1 MKSPYSQIKEFRD
14 LLFANMNFPQQFI
27 NALNQCENIDP
38 VLKDRFTSMLQFVRY
53 NVTRFNE
60 STYRFL
66 GFKGDPMVA
75 GLNLSRILS
84 VNVDKYRVF
93 NLAVVM
99 RKISV
104 SDESVSCKVTYKD
117 GSSQSFQ
124 KILNIEKNDWRVGV
138 LKIDLS
144 EQPTPENIVKLEVWA
159 PLYGGIY
166 AGKIYGGALAVLSPD
181 GVEYEALSQD
191 QQGRIFCKLNH
202 LMQLERY
209 EYDGLGRV
217 TKVFDQDGNLLR
229 RTEYNEAIVTNNL
242 K

>member
-124 KILNIEKNDWRVGV
+124 KILNIEKNDWRSTC
-138 LKIDLS
+138 LNNRLQRILS
-144 EQPTPENIVKLEVWA
+144 NLRFGLRYT
-159 PLYGGIY
+159 
-166 AGKIYGGALAVLSPD
+166 
-181 GVEYEALSQD
+181 VEYTRGKFMVELWL
-191 QQGRIFCKLNH
+191 C
-202 LMQLERY
+202 Y
-209 EYDGLGRV
+209 
-217 TKVFDQDGNLLR
+217 LR
-229 RTEYNEAIVTNNL
+229 ME
-242 K
+242 